1 MPRLPRLRP
10 APDDQLVARF
20 RAGDDDAFAQIVE
33 RYRPRL
39 VRYAAGMLRSRGP
52 HAADDVVQDVFV
64 RAFGRL
70 RATQGP
76 MALRA
81 WLYRIAHNRCL
92 DELNGR
98 TTAELTVE
106 PMSAGGADAE
116 FERGER
122 VRTLVEDIQGLPPQ
136 QRSALI
142 IREMDGLSYDEIAE
156 ALDVTVPAVKSL
168 LVRAR
173 MNLAKAGEA
182 REAGREPVPARGSI
196 AATAG

>member
-1 MPRLPRLRP
+1 MALRLRP
-10 APDDQLVARF
+10 ASDEHLVRRF
-20 RAGDDDAFAQIVE
+20 RSGDDDAFAQIVE

-39 VRYAAGMLRSRGP
+39 VRYASGMLRTRGR

-70 RATQGP
+70 RQTEDP

-92 DELNGR
+92 DELSGR
-98 TTAELTVE
+98 VSAELVTE
-106 PMSAGGADAE
+106 PMSAGGAELE

-122 VRTLVEDIQGLPPQ
+122 MRTLVEDIQGLPPQ

-142 IREMDGLSYDEIAE
+142 IREMDGLTYDEIAA
-156 ALDVTVPAVKSL
+156 ALGVTVPAVKSL

-173 MNLAKAGEA
+173 MNLAKAAEA
-182 REAGREPVPARGSI
+182 RDAGHVPVPARTSL
-196 AATAG
+196 AAAAAR